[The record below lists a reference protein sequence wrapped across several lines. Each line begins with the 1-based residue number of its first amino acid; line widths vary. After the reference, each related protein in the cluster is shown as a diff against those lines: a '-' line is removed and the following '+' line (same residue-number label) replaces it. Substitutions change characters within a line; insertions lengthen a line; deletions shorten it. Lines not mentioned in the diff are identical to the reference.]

1 LKGPARACRVGAAL
15 LAGTLALLQE
25 PASAQNLA
33 FSLFERYLES
43 LRQQAGI
50 PGLSALIVQDG
61 RIGWERGFGYRDVE
75 ASLPAMPDTPY
86 PIADLTQTFASVLLM
101 QCEERGTL
109 VLDEPLSQW
118 SAGSTATVRQVLAHA
133 TAPPVNGFKYDPN
146 AFAQL
151 TPAVDTCGDQSARMR
166 VVKEVFDRLVMHD
179 SVPGRDVS
187 DADSPARPAF
197 DAAHLERYTAVL
209 GRMATPYKVDR
220 RGKASRAEYTSKQI
234 DASTGLISSARD
246 LARYDAAIDDRI
258 LLHDAAVQTM
268 WSNLSSTGTARPMGL
283 GWFVQSYN
291 GERIVW
297 HFGYIPDGYSSLI
310 LKIPSKRL
318 TLILLANSDGLSAPF
333 DLAQGDVTS
342 SVFAITFLR
351 LFL

>member
-1 LKGPARACRVGAAL
+1 MKAPARAFRVAAAVV
-15 LAGTLALLQE
+15 AGTLALLQQ
-25 PASAQNLA
+25 PTNAQNLA

-50 PGLSALIVQDG
+50 PGLSALIVQEG

-75 ASLPAMPDTPY
+75 ASLPAMSDTPY

-109 VLDEPLSQW
+109 VLDQPLSQW
-118 SAGSTATVRQVLAHA
+118 SVGSTATVRQVLAHA
-133 TAPPVNGFKYDPN
+133 TAPPVDGFRYDPN
-146 AFAQL
+146 AFARL
-151 TPAVDTCGDQSARMR
+151 TPAIDACGDQSARLR

-179 SVPGRDVS
+179 SVPGRDLS

-197 DAAHLERYTAVL
+197 DAAHLERYAAVL

-220 RGKASRAEYTSKQI
+220 RGKASRAEYTSKRI
-234 DASTGLISSARD
+234 DASIGLISSARD
-246 LARYDAAIDDRI
+246 LARYDAAIDERI
-258 LLHDAAVQTM
+258 LLHDEAVQAM
-268 WSNLSSTGTARPMGL
+268 WSNMSSTGAARPMGL

-297 HFGYIPDGYSSLI
+297 HFGYIPDAYSSLI

-342 SVFAITFLR
+342 SIFAITFLR
-351 LFL
+351 MFL